1 MINRILLVFILFL
14 GLQTFGQK
22 ITYMGNG
29 NISDSN
35 SVKITPE
42 QVEALLKSN
51 DDLLRSYVGARSK
64 KSVGNIMLYGGLALM
79 ATDVVVGATKDNN
92 YPTFFT
98 IIGGITT
105 LIGIPVKM
113 GFSKKIKNVV
123 NEYNSKNGYTY
134 NYENDP
140 KLEVITNNYGLGM
153 RLSFN

>member
-22 ITYMGNG
+22 ITYLGNG

-42 QVEALLKSN
+42 QVEALLKDN

-64 KSVGNIMLYGGLALM
+64 KSVGNIMLYGGLAM
-79 ATDVVVGATKDNN
+79 VATDLAIMSNQETKAFSLL
-92 YPTFFT
+92 TLL
-98 IIGGITT
+98 GGITT

-140 KLEVITNNYGLGM
+140 KLEVITNNFGLGM